1 MDRQTDAVSQP
12 VAEAISVTGG
22 GDVFAAGGIGSAE
35 DELVFLSDIADLER
49 LAREARESG
58 AINLQ
63 GTIDGGSDV
72 FVLPWRPFA
81 LTGGVVGAVLLL
93 VFAWWLSL
101 RGLDAPTRAYAR
113 MNRIA
118 VLMGMKRQPN
128 ETAKEFAAHLGDQTF
143 AALEHASL
151 IADEFQRRVYAGAI
165 GGAEIDGEMSRRLEG
180 AWRRVAR
187 ALVAHR
193 VRQLG
198 RIGPE
203 LGEG

>member
-1 MDRQTDAVSQP
+1 M
-12 VAEAISVTGG
+12 
-22 GDVFAAGGIGSAE
+22 FAAGAIGSAE
-35 DELVFLSDIADLER
+35 DELAFLSDIADLER

-58 AINLQ
+58 AANSQ
-63 GTIDGGSDV
+63 GAIDGGSDGFV
-72 FVLPWRPFA
+72 FPWRPIA
-81 LTGGVVGAVLLL
+81 WTGGGIGAVLLA

-118 VLMGMKRQPN
+118 ALMGMKRRSN
-128 ETAKEFAAHLGDQTF
+128 ETAKEFATILGDQTF
-143 AALEHASL
+143 AAREHASL
-151 IADEFQRRVYAGAI
+151 IADEFQRRVYARASGST
-165 GGAEIDGEMSRRLEG
+165 EIDSEMSKRLEG

-203 LGEG
+203 LGES